1 MKKAWIVLWLMV
13 IVGAGLNP
21 APTWGL
27 NVSYD
32 VFASANAVKGRAG
45 LFFVDARTGLSSVVV
60 TDGMQHTLLQRGVLY
75 REPDTGVMKVA
86 YPDGRIELHPAIQP
100 TSAKAALN
108 WITSPD
114 RTRIAWT
121 VSQVQGTT
129 LVSDLFI
136 AQADGSDKKLAL
148 HTSSTRNIDTVPLAL
163 TNDGAT
169 VFYARQAQPAASSYQ
184 LFDVATDVFQL
195 DVASGKATQLPAE
208 SKCACAVGFS
218 PDGRI
223 FVRLEADTDKQG
235 FGARAWDLSI
245 KINTA
250 VKAPN
255 IIHTQAGNVL
265 VSRDGT
271 LALYT
276 SARGVPPAKGVP
288 PERYVIVL
296 ADFSRREQR
305 VLTEPQVNNLRAVTF
320 EADKSSALVVGV
332 DKDGTYK
339 LSLRDGSLLPVSAYT
354 YLGTITE

>member
-1 MKKAWIVLWLMV
+1 L
-13 IVGAGLNP
+13 
-21 APTWGL
+21 
-27 NVSYD
+27 
-32 VFASANAVKGRAG
+32 FA
-45 LFFVDARTGLSSVVV
+45 
-60 TDGMQHTLLQRGVLY
+60 
-75 REPDTGVMKVA
+75 
-86 YPDGRIELHPAIQP
+86 
-100 TSAKAALN
+100 
-108 WITSPD
+108 
-114 RTRIAWT
+114 
-121 VSQVQGTT
+121 
-129 LVSDLFI
+129 
-136 AQADGSDKKLAL
+136 
-148 HTSSTRNIDTVPLAL
+148 
-163 TNDGAT
+163 
-169 VFYARQAQPAASSYQ
+169 
-184 LFDVATDVFQL
+184 VATDVFEL
-195 DVASGKATQLPAE
+195 DVASGKTTQLPAE

-245 KINTA
+245 KINA
-250 VKAPN
+250 AAKAPN
-255 IIHTQAGNVL
+255 ITHTQAGNVL

-305 VLTEPQVNNLRAVTF
+305 VLTEPQVNNLRAVAF
-320 EADKSSALVVGV
+320 EADKSSAIVVGV